1 MKFKSGDEKNLFG
14 KSSLQP
20 VAAAMLTRGTK
31 TMTRSEIEDRMTE
44 LKMAGSITNFTTTR
58 KNLPAALELVFD
70 VMHNSIMTCICFLN

>member
-1 MKFKSGDEKNLFG
+1 
-14 KSSLQP
+14 
-20 VAAAMLTRGTK
+20 MLTRGTK

-70 VMHNSIMTCICFLN
+70 AMHNSIMPQDEFDQFKKQMQS